1 MNENL
6 LNKIKEIK
14 EHLSADG
21 FQVKGVFG
29 SYVRGEENIN
39 SDIDILYDINNEFR
53 AKYIGFNAV
62 KRIDDIQKIISDYLG
77 INADLVQKQSLGNVS
92 AKYILSE
99 VYYVE

>member
-14 EHLSADG
+14 ENLAVDG

-29 SYVRGEENIN
+29 SYVRGDENNN
-39 SDIDILYDINNEFR
+39 SDIDILYDIDNEFR
-53 AKYIGFNAV
+53 SKYIGFNAV
-62 KRIDDIQKIISDYLG
+62 KRLDDIQKIISDYLG
-77 INADLVQKQSLGNVS
+77 INADLVQKQSLGSIS

-99 VYYVE
+99 VYYVD